1 MTTSR
6 TWHRAFSRPL
16 VALLATAITLGAVQS
31 ASAQYQYVP
40 SRDYY
45 HNDTAGGTVLG
56 GALGAVTGAIVGGR
70 SHRGEGALI
79 GAGVGAITGNVLGRN
94 KDRADEQRAAIG
106 AATVAQANQAAAAQ
120 AVTNYDLIRMTQA
133 GVAEEVIISAI
144 RSRGARLDLSPEG
157 LIALKENGV
166 SDRVLVNAQNITQNY
181 AAAPTT
187 IVTEAVP
194 PTVIVAPRP
203 VYYGWGPHYYHRPH
217 YYHHHHYHGHHGGH
231 HGGHLSVH
239 F

>member
-1 MTTSR
+1 MATTPIWQRTGSR
-6 TWHRAFSRPL
+6 LL
-16 VALLATAITLGAVQS
+16 VAFLTVTILQSAVQS

-45 HNDTAGGTVLG
+45 HNDTVGGTVVG
-56 GALGAVTGAIVGGR
+56 GALGAITGAIVGGK
-70 SHRGEGALI
+70 SNRGEGALI

-94 KDRADEQRAAIG
+94 KDRADEARAAAG
-106 AATVAQANQAAAAQ
+106 AASVARANQAVAAQ

-133 GVAEEVIISAI
+133 GVNEDVIISALQ
-144 RSRGARLDLSPEG
+144 SRGARLDLSPEG

-166 SDRVLVNAQNITQNY
+166 SDRVLINAQNLARNY
-181 AAAPTT
+181 AAAPAPT

-194 PTVIVAPRP
+194 STVIVTPRP
-203 VYYGWGPHYYHRPH
+203 VYHYGYWPHYYYGHPYH
-217 YYHHHHYHGHHGGH
+217 HHHHYHGHGPRV
-231 HGGHLSVH
+231 SVR

>member
-1 MTTSR
+1 MATTPILQRTGSR
-6 TWHRAFSRPL
+6 LL
-16 VALLATAITLGAVQS
+16 VALLATAILLGAVQS

-40 SRDYY
+40 SPDYY

-56 GALGAVTGAIVGGR
+56 GALGAITGAIVGGK
-70 SHRGEGALI
+70 SKRGEGALI

-94 KDRADEQRAAIG
+94 KDRADQYRAATG
-106 AATVAQANQAAAAQ
+106 AATVARANQAVAAQ

-133 GVAEEVIISAI
+133 GVTEEVIISAL

-166 SDRVLVNAQNITQNY
+166 SDRVLINAQNLAQNY
-181 AAAPTT
+181 AAAPGPT

-203 VYYGWGPHYYHRPH
+203 VYHYGYWPHYYHRPC
-217 YYHHHHYHGHHGGH
+217 YHHHHYGHGPRV
-231 HGGHLSVH
+231 SVR